1 MLVDEYTKI
10 KNFTIKSY
18 KNTSI
23 LVKISSIRCWIVIIC
38 LKRSTRSPNNKLN
51 HESLKLCIKSVF
63 TSIKQTNIYSNN
75 LNLFKSKLNRNLTDQ
90 FVDHSIVYV
99 QLKGMLAMECI
110 TKKMS
115 ILKPRKPLLNFCKT
129 FQSVVGL

>member
-1 MLVDEYTKI
+1 MRTLNCALKV
-10 KNFTIKSY
+10 
-18 KNTSI
+18 
-23 LVKISSIRCWIVIIC
+23 C
-38 LKRSTRSPNNKLN
+38 LQVLN
-51 HESLKLCIKSVF
+51 
-63 TSIKQTNIYSNN
+63 KQTFNN

-90 FVDHSIVYV
+90 SVDHSIVYV

-129 FQSVVGL
+129 FQFVVGL